1 MLRGEERKSDGK
13 SEIAEEKSFAPRV
26 RLLPPLCV
34 IVEGR
39 MGWGKKQKARER
51 KKGRNRP
58 LPIVSPS
65 FVCPQKFC
73 ISSLS
78 SISLGDDCNT
88 QLLCKRWGHWIRC
101 IMGDVQMA
109 TNSLTFLSAGA
120 SADSKIWFCQLI
132 ASWVSG
138 LRQGL
143 GKRRGEGRGPS
154 LFPLF
159 APYFSKSWY

>member
-1 MLRGEERKSDGK
+1 MLRGEERKSDRNRRGK
-13 SEIAEEKSFAPRV
+13 VLSTQGTIATASLCRSGGRDGVREKTESAWK
-26 RLLPPLCV
+26 
-34 IVEGR
+34 EK
-39 MGWGKKQKARER
+39 GKKSTSSH
-51 KKGRNRP
+51 RP
-58 LPIVSPS
+58 PS

-73 ISSLS
+73 INSLS

-109 TNSLTFLSAGA
+109 TNSSPFLSAGA

-132 ASWVSG
+132 ARWVSG